1 MPTSTIDEVLILPRD
16 PGFCRVRVGR
26 RLFGP
31 LRRDDAERLGLAPGR
46 RWSRALEAR
55 VAALVAVGEARRAAL
70 ASLARAPASRE
81 RLAERLERR
90 GHEVPAIRDA
100 LDQLDADGW
109 LNESASADLRAASVI
124 RAHGGAIARDALEA
138 KLDDEGYRRDA
149 RGSARR
155 ALGAESDLE
164 RAIRAASTPA
174 SRRRTPA
181 ALARDLA
188 RRGFDSDTIAAAL
201 RRAGVHVDEL
211 DHFAQ
216 DRR

>member
-1 MPTSTIDEVLILPRD
+1 MPTSTIDEVTILPRD

-46 RWSRALEAR
+46 GWTRAIESR
-55 VAALVAVGEARRAAL
+55 VTALVAVAEARRAAL

-90 GHEVPAIRDA
+90 GHDAAAIGDA

-109 LNESASADLRAASVI
+109 LNETASADLRAASLT

-138 KLDDEGYRRDA
+138 RLDDEGYRRDA
-149 RGSARR
+149 RRSARR

-164 RAIRAASTPA
+164 RAKRAASTPA
-174 SRRRTPA
+174 SRRRSPA

-201 RRAGVHVDEL
+201 QSAGMRL
-211 DHFAQ
+211 DDA
-216 DRR
+216 DSIADP